1 MLSASVRTG
10 IHNIRL
16 LPLPL
21 LARDRFCRICL
32 SSESS
37 GVAGEEGIS
46 SSKED
51 RKTNSPEEDD
61 QHRLPNPNLCDA
73 DHEAEHLHAG
83 KVKSVCL
90 PTVFIPAE
98 LQKAIDIVLSSEFSL
113 SLPSPSPTFPIYKQL
128 SSV

>member
-21 LARDRFCRICL
+21 LARDRFCRVYL

-61 QHRLPNPNLCDA
+61 QHRLPNLCEA

-98 LQKAIDIVLSSEFSL
+98 LQKAIDMVLSSEF
-113 SLPSPSPTFPIYKQL
+113 
-128 SSV
+128 